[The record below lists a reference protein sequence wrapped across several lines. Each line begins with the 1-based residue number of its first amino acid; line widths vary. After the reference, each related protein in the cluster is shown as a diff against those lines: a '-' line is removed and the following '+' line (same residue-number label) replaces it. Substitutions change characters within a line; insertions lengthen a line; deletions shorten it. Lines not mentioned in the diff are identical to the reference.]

1 MSTPKEIQ
9 RSPLHRPAYRRL
21 WLGLV
26 ISRLGD
32 QFTIIALVWFVLQLT
47 GSGIASGGV
56 VFCFQLPT
64 IISSRLMG
72 DLLDRYQPRTIM
84 SIDNV
89 GRACIIASI
98 PVLYMLGASHLP

>member
-1 MSTPKEIQ
+1 MAWVAGETDSALAQGNSGECMSTRQ
-9 RSPLHRPAYRRL
+9 GLQHSPLHRSAFRRL

-47 GSGIASGGV
+47 GSGIAIGLV

-64 IISSRLMG
+64 ILSSPLK
-72 DLLDRYQPRTIM
+72 
-84 SIDNV
+84 
-89 GRACIIASI
+89 
-98 PVLYMLGASHLP
+98 

>member
-1 MSTPKEIQ
+1 MSTHRELQ
-9 RSPLHRPAYRRL
+9 RSPLHRPAFRRL

-47 GSGIASGGV
+47 GSGVAIGLV

-64 IISSRLMG
+64 IISSPFM
-72 DLLDRYQPRTIM
+72 
-84 SIDNV
+84 
-89 GRACIIASI
+89 
-98 PVLYMLGASHLP
+98 

>member
-1 MSTPKEIQ
+1 MSTHKEIQ
-9 RSPLHRPAYRRL
+9 RSPLQRPAFRRL

-47 GSGIASGGV
+47 GSGVAIGLV

-64 IISSRLMG
+64 IISSPFM
-72 DLLDRYQPRTIM
+72 
-84 SIDNV
+84 
-89 GRACIIASI
+89 
-98 PVLYMLGASHLP
+98 